1 MVRME
6 PCLESLLPD
15 FSSYSPVQSGR
26 PAGYCVPETHG
37 YHTGFSGQDL
47 GTGVPSLAGDKQAGA
62 YALRQKWATFHLEFL
77 LVCPLTVSQGQLT
90 PSPRWR
96 QGG

>member
-47 GTGVPSLAGDKQAGA
+47 GGQVSLP
-62 YALRQKWATFHLEFL
+62 WLETNRL
-77 LVCPLTVSQGQLT
+77 ELMP
-90 PSPRWR
+90 
-96 QGG
+96 